1 METKI
6 CKSCKIEKNI
16 ENYRFIRHNKNGTKL
31 YKARCEECYNMH
43 YKEKYRKKTTKE
55 RSEIYKR
62 RIQGLSFEDRKKIR
76 LKYRFGLSLD
86 EYNDRIKIQNNKCFL
101 CEKIF
106 EGTGAYKSANVDH
119 DHKTGKIRK
128 LLCSRCNQVL
138 GLVDENLKLLKEMIL
153 YLEIH
158 NDKI

>member
-1 METKI
+1 
-6 CKSCKIEKNI
+6 
-16 ENYRFIRHNKNGTKL
+16 
-31 YKARCEECYNMH
+31 
-43 YKEKYRKKTTKE
+43 
-55 RSEIYKR
+55 
-62 RIQGLSFEDRKKIR
+62 
-76 LKYRFGLSLD
+76 
-86 EYNDRIKIQNNKCFL
+86 
-101 CEKIF
+101 F